1 MPTLTLSKWST
12 QAGGVLDVDTDEG
25 ELLDFLGRLRA
36 LPQLSPDSYLD
47 AVNAFARQSGRHFSK
62 AELVHGYRQLVA
74 AGKIAA
80 DRRLEQGLRLKPVRT
95 SSGVAPVTVLTKPY
109 ACPGECIFCPTFVS
123 MPKSYV
129 PDEPGS
135 LRALQNE
142 FDPFRQTS
150 SRLHSFRQVG
160 HSTDKVELLILG
172 GTWSAYPRDY
182 QSWFVQRCLDAMNG
196 CDSVSLAEAQRLN
209 ESAAQRNVGLVIETR
224 PDAISPRE
232 VLHLRRLGVTKV
244 QLGLQSL
251 DDRILALNKR
261 GHTAAEMRQAVRL
274 LRGAGFKI
282 VLHWMANLYGD
293 TLESDYEDFQRLWSD
308 AAIRPDE
315 LKIYPNSLLKETE
328 LYGYYERGLYLPYE
342 EADLVALIAR
352 CKPHVP
358 PYCRINRV
366 FRDIPSPNIVAG
378 NKKTNLRQ
386 LVQEHMRQRGMVCQC
401 LRCREV
407 RGQEVAFEQL
417 RLDVLSYDTDI
428 NRELFLSFV
437 TPDDKVAGFL
447 RLSLPNSPAVVP
459 IAEIREAA
467 MIREL
472 HVYGPALGLG
482 SDSAGE
488 AQHLGLGRRLV
499 EHARDLARAAGYPT
513 LAVISAIGTRGYYR
527 RLGFEMGEL
536 YMVQS
541 LG

>member
-62 AELVHGYRQLVA
+62 AELVHGYRQLVT
-74 AGKIAA
+74 AGKIEP

-209 ESAAQRNVGLVIETR
+209 ENAGQRNVGLVIETR

-308 AAIRPDE
+308 PAIRPDE

-386 LVQEHMRQRGMVCQC
+386 LVQEHMRQRGMVCRC

-472 HVYGPALGLG
+472 HVYGPVLGLG

-499 EHARDLARAAGYPT
+499 EHARDLARAAGYPA

-536 YMVQS
+536 YMVQT
-541 LG
+541 LR